1 MFNRSKSFIELHL
14 THNNSFQHH
23 CTKIIENHGKSH
35 CALCYHRQ
43 TQYGCSLC
51 EVLLCRTPTTKV
63 TQKGVLHRDSY
74 FNLWHT
80 KREIEVERKKIMT
93 MEKSKATGTGSK
105 ATVSTTEKSKAT
117 GAGSRSKSTP
127 KSSTKKQG
135 LQIAYKKGLLEVVK
149 ELHKPVFQKP
159 HHHRRNQL
167 WWQLG
172 WVRKRQLL

>member
-1 MFNRSKSFIELHL
+1 
-14 THNNSFQHH
+14 
-23 CTKIIENHGKSH
+23 
-35 CALCYHRQ
+35 
-43 TQYGCSLC
+43 
-51 EVLLCRTPTTKV
+51 V

-127 KSSTKKQG
+127 KSSTKKNRD
-135 LQIAYKKGLLEVVK
+135 YK
-149 ELHKPVFQKP
+149 
-159 HHHRRNQL
+159 
-167 WWQLG
+167 
-172 WVRKRQLL
+172 